1 MSIDKKE
8 KNWQKNIITTCSTHL
23 RALKHL
29 RIFFSNIPAFHDHYR
44 RRRVPEQIEEMISRT
59 ICELEIP
66 DPAVY
71 SFQIRK
77 GWSVYE
83 VQKGDDKVTKQ
94 FIGTVQGDWIQNR
107 CPIDQSPSL
116 MLTYNLAIWC
126 FVLRGFCWMV
136 RYH

>member
-1 MSIDKKE
+1 MSIDEKE

-29 RIFFSNIPAFHDHYR
+29 RIFSSNIPAFHDHYR
-44 RRRVPEQIEEMISRT
+44 CCCVPEQIEEMISRT

-83 VQKGDDKVTKQ
+83 VQKGDEAVYRYCARRLDPEPVSNQ
-94 FIGTVQGDWIQNR
+94 SDSESDGD
-107 CPIDQSPSL
+107 L
-116 MLTYNLAIWC
+116 
-126 FVLRGFCWMV
+126 
-136 RYH
+136 